1 MKVRLVVYRKET
13 SSSTSTTAFDLDLQ
27 EEPNV
32 ALNYQFS
39 DIKEPATRKASYSQT
54 FKLPFTDRNNEFFQ
68 NWYNVNLD
76 TLVFSSRTK
85 FEAVLYVGTTPQ
97 FEGYLQLKSV
107 YKKAQL
113 YEAVLMSNTATLF
126 STIGEQRLKD
136 VFKEDDGSY
145 NTNFNHVFNE
155 TNFENS
161 WGVGVTN
168 LLGLSLYDPTIGIS
182 RIVYPISVTR
192 PNFYY
197 SATMPKY
204 LAMDQTTA
212 NSIVA
217 SNGIE
222 YAYDHSVSLS
232 QFRPAIQ
239 IRTLLNMIIAKAG
252 FTYTSNFLDSA
263 DFGKIFMTTC
273 NHLELP
279 TVPTTNTNASLGG
292 FMNVASTVT
301 WGDFLSDFTSAGVN
315 GVIANLEEVVPNN
328 LVTPPSSDCPGIAD
342 PDTIWNTN
350 YNYFTK
356 EDSSMDSLEFLTYFK
371 SKAVQQFQ
379 QPGVITLTAKIVK
392 FDTDTNSSTGEVIS
406 TSTQTIQ
413 TAVTTDDDITYFH
426 AYENWLTFVLD
437 ISSLAPGES
446 AQVIISANN
455 LYWATT
461 GILPI
466 FQFGSLPSNP
476 NAECSSPR
484 SLVKIEW
491 AGYAN
496 DVYGATVDIPS
507 CIDPDITQKAFLKD
521 LIQRFNLVILTD
533 PNDDTNL
540 LIEPYNDFIA
550 SGQIKDW
557 TNKLDTSKEMV
568 VTDTTQ
574 IQKKTI
580 HLTDQEDEDLYNKSI
595 KENYPDVNV
604 FGHLKIEQFNNDFA
618 TGELRNESIFSPFI
632 NGQVFVNENEQLG
645 TYLPNMTV
653 QYEFSYGD
661 GSGGA
666 IENKV
671 TKTKPKLFWYNGEA
685 TYTQNV
691 AGDTTDYYL
700 HRTTSSGVTAFDFN
714 SYPVCTPFNIVPGDG
729 SNPANQYSLTT
740 ENTSLYW
747 NAVPPIV
754 GNLTIFNYTGEYGSW
769 FNNTLYGKYWKP
781 YLDNIYSTEARIM
794 QCHLNLNEVDIFNFS
809 FADEIFIKDTY
820 WRILNISN
828 YQVGEK
834 ASTKVKLIKSLDS
847 KENCA
852 GCDYSI
858 STSTD
863 SNTYGSIYTWCP
875 DDEPDCTPDMTSAD
889 MLGVYTNPECCAC
902 NGGWVM
908 WNFPSEASN
917 NLYPCLSLAGS
928 LPINL
933 KSIFGIKSLFNSGQL
948 KTILNDKIGGLNR
961 PKITGTANDKY
972 ATPILPYYGDD
983 MIIKY
988 KNKNVQAPFYDG
1000 ESHKLVLGGYTEGNT
1015 RGYAY
1020 PQNDSG
1026 STELYMPPNVNI
1038 AIRLTGISSVVG
1050 GTSATYTLGSTETFG
1065 YYTAFVILPDRTV
1078 QMGTAGGVEEFSI
1091 REGANPTT
1099 CTMYIGIDSDG
1110 LLLFGLDD
1118 SQTDTKRT
1126 WNITA
1131 EIEINRIGNLSIG
1144 FDENW
1149 ALFQNG
1155 QKIKFQNGDYLIW
1168 N

>member
-168 LLGLSLYDPTIGIS
+168 LLGLSLYDSTIGIS

-192 PNFYY
+192 PNFYWW
-197 SATMPKY
+197 SLQDLY
-204 LAMDQTTA
+204 LNMDQTSA
-212 NSIVA
+212 NTIVTNDGVE
-217 SNGIE
+217 S
-222 YAYDHSVSLS
+222 AYNKSVSLS

-239 IRTLLNMIIAKAG
+239 IRTLLNMLIARAG

-273 NHLELP
+273 NHLEVA
-279 TVPTTNTNASLGG
+279 TATTTNNTPSLSGVMSVIG
-292 FMNVASTVT
+292 SYE
-301 WGDFLSDFTSAGVN
+301 WGNFSDDFTSAGA
-315 GVIANLEEVVPNN
+315 GTVIDSVEAIVEANLVEPIVNCSLP
-328 LVTPPSSDCPGIAD
+328 TD
-342 PDTIWNTN
+342 PDNVWNNT

-356 EDSSMDSLEFLTYFK
+356 KDSSMS
-371 SKAVQQFQ
+371 SVQFSSWLRTQAIQ
-379 QPGVITLTAKIVK
+379 QVQNPGAIDITVDVVK
-392 FDTDTNSSTGEVIS
+392 FDTSTNTSTGEVIS
-406 TSTQTIQ
+406 SATQTIQ
-413 TAVTTDDDITYFH
+413 TATAIVSGTPCQSYDF
-426 AYENWLTFVLD
+426 WLDLTAD
-437 ISSLAPGES
+437 ISQMSPNSS
-446 AQVIISANN
+446 AQLIVRANN
-455 LYWATT
+455 LQWTPGT
-461 GILPI
+461 VTPI
-466 FQFGSLPSNP
+466 FSFAYTNNFNCGIYTIH
-476 NAECSSPR
+476 SSI
-484 SLVKIEW
+484 LIEW
-491 AGYAN
+491 AGYAT
-496 DVYGATVDIPS
+496 DIYGATIDIPS
-507 CIDPDITQKAFLKD
+507 CIDPEITQKAFLKD

-595 KENYPDVNV
+595 KDRYEYINV
-604 FGHLKIEQFNNDFA
+604 FGHLKIDQFNNDFA
-618 TGELRNESIFSPFI
+618 TGELKNESIFSPFI
-632 NGQVFVNENEQLG
+632 NGQVFCTPNEQLG
-645 TYLPNMTV
+645 TQLKNMAV
-653 QYEFSYGD
+653 HYEFSYD
-661 GSGGA
+661 EGSGG
-666 IENKV
+666 ILENKV

-685 TYTQNV
+685 TYTQDVVGN
-691 AGDTTDYYL
+691 TKDYYL
-700 HRTTSSGVTAFDFN
+700 HRTTSSGITAFDFN
-714 SYPVCTPFNIVPGDG
+714 SYPVCTPFNITPGSG
-729 SNPANQYSLTT
+729 SNPANQYTLTT
-740 ENTSLYW
+740 TNTSLYW
-747 NAVPPIV
+747 NATPPLV
-754 GNLTIFNYTGEYGSW
+754 GNLTVFNYTGDYGNW
-769 FNNTLYGKYWKP
+769 FNKTLYGKYWKA

-794 QCHLNLNEVDIFNFS
+794 ECYLNLNEVDIFNFS

-852 GCDYSI
+852 GCDYVTGSVG
-858 STSTD
+858 
-863 SNTYGSIYTWCP
+863 NTNLYAGDFYLWCP
-875 DDEPDCTPDMTSAD
+875 DDNPDCTPDITSVD
-889 MLGVYTNPECCAC
+889 LLGLYANPECCAC
-902 NGGWVM
+902 NGGWTAYNM
-908 WNFPSEASN
+908 TDQASN
-917 NLYPCLSLAGS
+917 GLYPCFSLAGS

-933 KSIFGIKSLFNSGQL
+933 KSIFGTTSLFNSGQL
-948 KTILNDKIGGLNR
+948 KTLLNDKIGGLDR

-988 KNKNVQAPFYDG
+988 KSKNVQSPSYEG

-1020 PQNDSG
+1020 PQNDSY
-1026 STELYMPPNVNI
+1026 STPLYMPPNVNI

-1050 GTSATYTLGSTETFG
+1050 GTSATYALGSTETFG
-1065 YYTAFVILPDRTV
+1065 YYTAFVILSDRTV
-1078 QMGTAGGVEEFSI
+1078 QMGTSGGVEEFSI

-1099 CTMYIGIDSDG
+1099 CTMHIDIDSEG
-1110 LLLFGLDD
+1110 LLRFGLDD

-1144 FDENW
+1144 FNENW

-1155 QKIKFQNGDYLIW
+1155 QKIKFQNGNYLIW

>member
-13 SSSTSTTAFDLDLQ
+13 SSSTATTAFDLDLQ
-27 EEPNV
+27 EEPSV

-145 NTNFNHVFNE
+145 STNFNHVFNE

-161 WGVGVTN
+161 WGVGVTSSAT
-168 LLGLSLYDPTIGIS
+168 GAALYDSTIGIS
-182 RIVYPISVTR
+182 RIVYPLSVTR

-197 SATMPKY
+197 DPTISQY

-212 NSIVA
+212 NSGV
-217 SNGIE
+217 SNFGVE
-222 YAYDHSVSLS
+222 FTYDKSVSLS

-252 FTYTSNFLDSA
+252 FTYTSSFLDSA

-279 TVPTTNTNASLGG
+279 TVPTVSTNPSLGG
-292 FMNVASTVT
+292 IMHVGSSVD
-301 WGDFLSDFTSAGVN
+301 WGDFASDFSSAGVG
-315 GVIANLEEVVPNN
+315 GVIAEVDEVVPND
-328 LVTPPSSDCPGIAD
+328 LVSPPSASCPTITD
-342 PDTIWNTN
+342 PDNIWNIQ

-356 EDSSMDSLEFLTYFK
+356 EDSSMQTVQFFTYFK
-371 SKAVQQFQ
+371 SKAVQQYQ
-379 QPGVITLTAKIVK
+379 QPGVINLTAKIVK
-392 FDTDTNSSTGEVIS
+392 FDTDSNSSEGDVIS
-406 TSTQTIQ
+406 TASQTIYLA
-413 TAVTTDDDITYFH
+413 TTTDDDETYFP
-426 AYENWLTFVLD
+426 AYEDWVIFSID
-437 ISSLAPGES
+437 ISSMAPGSS

-455 LYWATT
+455 VYWTTT
-461 GILPI
+461 GITPI
-466 FQFGSLPSNP
+466 FEFGATPPNPSV
-476 NAECSSPR
+476 ACSSFR
-484 SLVKIEW
+484 SLVKIDW

-507 CIDPDITQKAFLKD
+507 CIDPEITQKAFLKD

-557 TNKLDTSKEMV
+557 TNKLDTSKEIV

-632 NGQVFVNENEQLG
+632 NGQVFVNDNEQLG

-661 GSGGA
+661 GSGGS

-685 TYTQNV
+685 TYTQNT
-691 AGDTTDYYL
+691 AGDTTNYYL
-700 HRTTSSGVTAFDFN
+700 HRTTATSVTAFDFN

-729 SNPANQYSLTT
+729 SNPANQYQLTT

-747 NAVPPIV
+747 SAIPPIV
-754 GNLTIFNYTGEYGSW
+754 GNLTIFNYTVEYGDW

-794 QCHLNLNEVDIFNFS
+794 ECHLNLNEVDIFNFS

-852 GCDYSI
+852 GCDYVI
-858 STSTD
+858 SSTD
-863 SNTYGSIYTWCP
+863 SNLYGQVYTWCP
-875 DDEPDCTPDMTSAD
+875 DDDPDCTPDITSASL
-889 MLGVYTNPECCAC
+889 LGLYTSPECCAC
-902 NGGWVM
+902 NGGWTM
-908 WNFPSEASN
+908 YHWADQASSG
-917 NLYPCLSLAGS
+917 LYPCMSLSGS
-928 LPINL
+928 LSIRL
-933 KSIFGIKSLFNSGQL
+933 KSIFGIKSLFNEGQL
-948 KTILNDKIGGLNR
+948 KSILNNKIGGLNI

-983 MIIKY
+983 MVIKY
-988 KNKNVQAPFYDG
+988 KSKNVQSPFYEG

-1099 CTMYIGIDSDG
+1099 CTMHIDIDSEG
-1110 LLLFGLDD
+1110 LLRFGLDD
-1118 SQTDTKRT
+1118 SQTDTKRA